1 MIGGTPPG
9 LGTLLLRLIPL
20 GSRRAEVEADLLELF
35 GERATSRG
43 LRYARLRYYG
53 DVLSLWRTRQA
64 PVMHSPVPGSRPD
77 FLREV
82 GQDLSY
88 ALRLIRRSPAVVAIA
103 VAGAWPGDWRQH
115 VSLQLLERRHVPTD
129 WHRRS
134 RVDCACDARVC
145 RRFRNVVALF
155 RIPAASRGRA
165 ERVPRRLVSR
175 RRLASGSRRIPRH
188 PRPRA

>member
-1 MIGGTPPG
+1 MNGGTPPG
-9 LGTLLLRLIPL
+9 LGRLLLRLIPL

-43 LRYARLRYYG
+43 VRYARLRYYG
-53 DVLSLWRTRQA
+53 DVLSLWGAREAR
-64 PVMHSPVPGSRPD
+64 VMHSPVPGIEARFSARSRAGPVICAAAD
-77 FLREV
+77 TA
-82 GQDLSY
+82 QPS
-88 ALRLIRRSPAVVAIA
+88 RRGHRGAR
-103 VAGAWPGDWRQH
+103 AWPGDWRQH

-155 RIPAASRGRA
+155 RIPAASRGCA

-175 RRLASGSRRIPRH
+175 RRLHRV
-188 PRPRA
+188 RAGY